1 MNYDIFFSAVGQ
13 GLQQS
18 AIRQMGTVAAQNPD
32 LISFAPGYPD
42 PATFAWDA
50 YREVTDALLT
60 QHGRATLQYGP
71 TRGHAPLLAACRD
84 LLRDRGIAT
93 GPDDVLVTT
102 GSQQGLDLVAR
113 VLLNPGDV
121 VLVELPSY
129 TGAIAAFRNV
139 QATLVGVPLEADG
152 IDLDALDAT
161 YTRVVADGRRVKFLY
176 LVPNFQNPTGL
187 LVSLAKR
194 RALLEWASRRD
205 VLLVEDDPYGAL
217 YFEDTTTIDETRP
230 IKADDVEGRVVY
242 LTSFSKT
249 LSPAFRTAILV
260 APPALLERFE
270 LGKQAADLCTGN
282 FDQAIVLEA
291 ITRGV
296 LARQLPLLRKHYQ
309 RNRTVMETALR
320 ASLGDAATWVTPRG
334 GFFLWITLPETV
346 DTHKMLARA
355 VAHGVIY
362 VAGGAF
368 FVDGTGANTLRLS
381 FSLATP
387 DKIVD
392 GVVRLTAAVSQE
404 VATLGELALAGR

>member
-1 MNYDIFFSAVGQ
+1 MNYDALFSSVGQ

-32 LISFAPGYPD
+32 LISLAPGYPD

-50 YREVTDALLT
+50 YHEITEALLT
-60 QHGRATLQYGP
+60 QRGRATLQYGP
-71 TRGHAPLLAACRD
+71 TQGHPPLVAACVD
-84 LLRDRGIAT
+84 LLRERGIAAT
-93 GPDDVLVTT
+93 PQELLITT

-113 VLLNPGDV
+113 VLLDPGDV

-129 TGAIAAFRNV
+129 TGAIAAFKNV
-139 QATLVGVPLEADG
+139 QASLVGIPQQADG
-152 IDLDALDAT
+152 IDLEALDGT
-161 YTRVVADGRRVKFLY
+161 YRRLAHDGRRVKFLY

-217 YFEDTTTIDETRP
+217 YFEDTTTAAETRP
-230 IKADDVEGRVVY
+230 IKADDTGQRVIY

-249 LSPAFRTAILV
+249 LSPAFRTAIMV
-260 APPALLERFE
+260 APPALADRFE
-270 LGKQAADLCTGN
+270 IGKQAADLCTSN

-291 ITRGV
+291 INRGV
-296 LARQLPLLRKHYQ
+296 LARQLPLLRQHYQ
-309 RNRTVMETALR
+309 RNRTVMESALR
-320 ASLGDAATWVTPRG
+320 ASLGEAATWVTPRG
-334 GFFLWITLPETV
+334 GFFLWVSLPDAV
-346 DTHKMLARA
+346 DTHRMIARA
-355 VAHGVIY
+355 VAQGVIY

-387 DKIVD
+387 EKIVE
-392 GVVRLTAAVSQE
+392 GVTRVAAAVKE
-404 VATLGELALAGR
+404 ELAALGAAALVGR